1 MTNEKQDDI
10 LVYIDKVIHS
20 MTMKDKQEF
29 DDTLDEGK
37 SIPVSRKELAL
48 VVTNLITNIN
58 SQMNS
63 LEGEVIDNFNVMI
76 QSMVDTEIITE
87 DTVKQMQENLYKN
100 TKQEENE

>member
-29 DDTLDEGK
+29 DDILDEGK

-76 QSMVDTEIITE
+76 QSMIDTEIITE